1 MNLGT
6 VNGSVELGLLW
17 DARADVNGDLSSEV
31 PVTSAAALPGSRAFR
46 GRIGYGGGE
55 ISVRT
60 VNGGIRLLVQD
71 LGVWRQSDS
80 IK

>member
-1 MNLGT
+1 
-6 VNGSVELGLLW
+6 
-17 DARADVNGDLSSEV
+17 VNGDLSSEV

-71 LGVWRQSDS
+71 LGV
-80 IK
+80 